1 MCAGHNGIHI
11 LFPESDCMI
20 TAGNSFVNQEAT
32 AQKKLLTNQPNK
44 ANINTDFIGDRHS
57 GFHSFS

>member
-32 AQKKLLTNQPNK
+32 ALKKLLTNEPNNS
-44 ANINTDFIGDRHS
+44 AV
-57 GFHSFS
+57 